1 MPEITQSKRNK
12 IEEYLRKGRSQNEIT
27 KLCSCS
33 KATVQKVKRGMESA
47 SSPNGIP
54 VVPTPQETPSVSV
67 EDVDKYVKK
76 CLKNP
81 KLLPNTALLNTAL
94 KLLELKNKIE
104 PEALKKMKDEE
115 RVEFDD
121 TIGDAIDYI
130 HTIRPDYEIEVSPE
144 PSSDDKTSKTEG

>member
-1 MPEITQSKRNK
+1 VSEITQSKRNK
-12 IEEYLRKGRSQNEIT
+12 IEDYLRKGRSQNEIT

-33 KATVQKVKRGMESA
+33 KATVQKVKRSMESA
-47 SSPNGIP
+47 TSPNGIP
-54 VVPTPQETPSVSV
+54 VVPPSQETPSVSV

-104 PEALKKMKDEE
+104 PEALKKMRDEE
-115 RVEFDD
+115 QAEFTS
-121 TIGDAIDYI
+121 TIGDAIDYL
-130 HTIRPDYEIEVSPE
+130 HTIRPDYEIKVPSE
-144 PSSDDKTSKTEG
+144 PDSDDKTSRVEG